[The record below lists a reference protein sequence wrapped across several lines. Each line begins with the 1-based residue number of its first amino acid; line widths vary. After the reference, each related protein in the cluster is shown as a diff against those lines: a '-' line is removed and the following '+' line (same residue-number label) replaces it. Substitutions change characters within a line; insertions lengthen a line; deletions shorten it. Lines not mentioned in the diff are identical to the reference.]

1 MADEREPNYIR
12 EVAPKYLGPR
22 RRLDL
27 IRDAAGAASFFRSVL
42 CDNAREH
49 VLAVFL
55 DGEHRPI
62 AYSIVHIGTA
72 NSSCVHPREVFQCA
86 ILAGACSLILG
97 HNHPSETL
105 KISSADRAVTQNI
118 YESGKLLGIKLLD
131 HVVFS
136 SEKHWSFA
144 ERGELP
150 S

>member
-1 MADEREPNYIR
+1 MTEDKGYNYIR

-27 IRDAAGAASFFRSVL
+27 IRDASEAASFFRSVL
-42 CDNAREH
+42 RDNAREH
-49 VLAVFL
+49 VLALFL
-55 DGEHRPI
+55 DGGNKPI

-118 YESGKLLGIKLLD
+118 HESGKLLGIKLLD
-131 HVVFS
+131 HVVFT
-136 SEKHWSFA
+136 SEEHWSFA
-144 ERGELP
+144 DQGELP
-150 S
+150 